1 MSDYSII
8 TVDTENVE
16 ELGFFCVKGK
26 KHTGYI
32 AKLSWL
38 QHRFKEG
45 MRIKLLMTKEAK
57 QAGFLEYVPGEY
69 SWRVV
74 HASDYLVI
82 HCIWVNS
89 GKFPYKGLASAL
101 LQDCIQDAEAS
112 GKAGVAVVTSD
123 GPWMAGK
130 DVFIKNGFEQVAEA
144 HPHFQLLAR
153 RTGAGPLPAFPRNL
167 AGRLSQFQNLQLV
180 YTNQCPYIGK
190 AIAELPPVAEQHGI
204 QLQLIE
210 LGDAA
215 EARERMPSP
224 YGVISL
230 VYQGRLLADH
240 PISATRFRN
249 ILQKELKLRSVDGS
263 SHSRQQRGAPPPMN
277 RGPK

>member
-1 MSDYSII
+1 MSDFSII
-8 TVDTENVE
+8 AVDVENVDDF
-16 ELGFFCVKGK
+16 GFFCVKNK

-38 QHRFKEG
+38 HQRFNEG
-45 MRIKLLMTKEAK
+45 MRIKLLITKEGI
-57 QAGFLEYVPGEY
+57 QAGFLEYMPGEFT
-69 SWRVV
+69 WRVV
-74 HASDYLVI
+74 HAPDYLVI

-89 GKFPYKGLASAL
+89 NKFPYKDMASAL
-101 LQDCIQDAEAS
+101 LQNCYKDAEAS

-123 GPWMAGK
+123 GPWMASK
-130 DVFIKNGFEQVAEA
+130 AVFIKNGFEQVDETS
-144 HPHFQLLAR
+144 PHFQLLVK
-153 RTGAGPLPAFPRNL
+153 RTGAGLRPKFPQNW
-167 AGRLSQFQNLQLV
+167 AERLSQFQYLRLI

-210 LGDAA
+210 LTDAA

-230 VYQGRLLADH
+230 MYQGKILADH

-249 ILQKELKLRSVDGS
+249 ILQKELNLQPIDGS
-263 SHSRQQRGAPPPMN
+263 
-277 RGPK
+277 